1 MIDGPPPD
9 ARDLIGALLVFR
21 HLDDAGLDALAA
33 AVEWLHVPA
42 GARLFTVGDEPDGM
56 YGLISGRV
64 RFFAEEDG
72 WPVMTAEGG
81 PGITFGEGSLLVG
94 GGRSRTAV
102 VVRDALLVRLPP
114 ELFTTLMAT
123 SPEIATRVA
132 KLLAARIAFKYEP
145 IADGSED
152 TVLVGATDQADFD
165 WFVDSLRRATGRR
178 TRAHGRARRGAAATR
193 DRGRRQSRHC
203 GAGSSGAPGGA
214 RPARDDRS

>member
-9 ARDLIGALLVFR
+9 ARELIGALLVFR
-21 HLDDAGLDALAA
+21 HLDDAGLDVLAA

-123 SPEIATRVA
+123 SPEIATRCRQDARGAHRLQVRTDRRRFGGHRCWSA
-132 KLLAARIAFKYEP
+132 PPIRRTSTGSSTRSGTSPAPNVVRAGELDAARP
-145 IADGSED
+145 
-152 TVLVGATDQADFD
+152 
-165 WFVDSLRRATGRR
+165 RA
-178 TRAHGRARRGAAATR
+178 
-193 DRGRRQSRHC
+193 
-203 GAGSSGAPGGA
+203 
-214 RPARDDRS
+214 

>member
-1 MIDGPPPD
+1 
-9 ARDLIGALLVFR
+9 
-21 HLDDAGLDALAA
+21 
-33 AVEWLHVPA
+33 
-42 GARLFTVGDEPDGM
+42 M

-132 KLLAARIAFKYEP
+132 RLLAARIAFKYEP

-152 TVLVGATDQADFD
+152 TVLVGATDRRTSTGSST
-165 WFVDSLRRATGRR
+165 SLRHATGAEVVRD
-178 TRAHGRARRGAAATR
+178 GRARRGAA
-193 DRGRRQSRHC
+193 DR
-203 GAGSSGAPGGA
+203 A
-214 RPARDDRS
+214 